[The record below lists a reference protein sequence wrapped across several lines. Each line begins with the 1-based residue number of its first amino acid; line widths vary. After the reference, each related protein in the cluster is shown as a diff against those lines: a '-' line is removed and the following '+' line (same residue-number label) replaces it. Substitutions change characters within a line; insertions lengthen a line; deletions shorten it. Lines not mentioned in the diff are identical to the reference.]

1 MLMRILLTLLWPN
14 WIVDCGLELPDSFY
28 GNWQL
33 ESLPISVHH
42 MQYELRAWA
51 AQEPR
56 FA

>member
-1 MLMRILLTLLWPN
+1 MRILLTLLWPN